1 MSMIKVENR
10 ESAHVSSRVKDLSQ
24 VPNRVEYTA
33 LLSCITPITKLK
45 PIEGTEL
52 YEPILIRDTASLI
65 ANFGDPR
72 IDPEKY
78 IDLYTIMQIVGNGGT
93 CYVAKVPSGKTGEYA
108 LSFVADQEI
117 KAVTTLISLTADV
130 NDTTNTIFKADNVNN
145 KYLITSLS
153 SSGSEDEDPEDPNG
167 YGNGVSTT
175 DDFSTTSN
183 SDEQQDDNSTVTPT
197 QSATVEVYTSDQYTY
212 TCTPKDDGTFTL
224 TVKMNEAISADQ
236 LNAEV
241 VVDPNWGSEP
251 INLVQD
257 GSDNKKWKS
266 KAPTKRKYII
276 NEIKETNDN
285 LASLKYT
292 YSWSG
297 SDENYTLN
305 VTFDSD
311 SAVTNPEITQKARM
325 EHSVLAHSSMSDKI
339 VIESHVIQAKPTSL
353 KAFYLTVDLK
363 TSEGSTLESAK
374 VKLEKTTT
382 NKGIVNSLNS
392 VLGAYVQFEL
402 ADASTESAAEI
413 VEDGKNSIVK
423 AILDKYAPYDG
434 NARKNIQ
441 TDDLSQELDAAV
453 VLSKPSF
460 EVTLDNYKDTI
471 ELYADKKYVGC
482 LMSDMVAPISKSDN
496 NGKTIVVA
504 PSQEDRRAL
513 HYYLK
518 QVACERK
525 DTTVLLSA
533 PYCEDDVNNAPY
545 ELNEVCDWVA
555 ARGKYNQL
563 WDYGQTNTT
572 DYAEQSFYLE
582 MYWSWL
588 DMSCTKIENG
598 KAKSV
603 HVKVAPAGLVVNN
616 VLTSYRERGVSYPV
630 AGDQYGTLPSSCT
643 ILKNPKTKLER
654 DQLIQYRINPI
665 WDTGTRGVQIYG
677 NDTLNA
683 GYTDLNAAH
692 IARTLVYIRSQIDEY
707 TETLKFLINSQ
718 ILWDQWKNYVS
729 SQILDPLVSINALA
743 SYDVKMGEDTTT
755 REEISNRSINGI
767 VSLIFFQSA
776 EQFHLDFVIFSSST
790 TMEEALGQ

>member
-24 VPNRVEYTA
+24 VPNRVDYTA

-93 CYVAKVPSGKTGEYA
+93 CYVAKVPSGKTGEYV

-117 KAVTTLISLTADV
+117 KTVTTPISLAADA

-153 SSGSEDEDPEDPNG
+153 SAGSEDEDPSDPNG

-175 DDFSTTSN
+175 TEFPTTSD
-183 SDEQQDDNSTVTPT
+183 SEEPQDDNSTVTPT

-212 TCTPKDDGTFTL
+212 TCTPNDDGTFTL
-224 TVKMNEAISADQ
+224 TVTMNEAISADQ

-251 INLVQD
+251 ITLD
-257 GSDNKKWKS
+257 SDSADNTKWKS
-266 KAPTKRKYII
+266 HTPTKRTYVI
-276 NEIKETNDN
+276 NKINVANQSNDGD
-285 LASLKYT
+285 LGYTYT

-297 SDENYTLN
+297 SDENYTLT
-305 VTFDSD
+305 VTFDTP
-311 SAVTNPEITQKARM
+311 VTNPVITQKARM
-325 EHSVLAHSSMSDKI
+325 EHSVLAHSSMSDEI

-353 KAFYLTVDLK
+353 KAFYLTVALK
-363 TSEGSTLESAK
+363 TSEGSVLESAK

-402 ADASTESAAEI
+402 ADASTESAAEV
-413 VEDGKNSIVK
+413 VEDGKNSVVK
-423 AILDKYAPYDG
+423 AILDKYAPYNG
-434 NARKNIQ
+434 NTRDNI
-441 TDDLSQELDAAV
+441 DDLSQELDAAV

-460 EVTLDNYKDTI
+460 KVTLDNYKDTI

-482 LMSDMVAPISKSDN
+482 LMSDMVAPISKTV

-504 PSQEDRRAL
+504 PSYEDRRAL

-533 PYCEDDVNNAPY
+533 PYCEDDVNNTPY
-545 ELNEVCDWVA
+545 EIDDVCDWVA

-588 DMSCTKIENG
+588 DMLCTKIEDG

-643 ILKNPKTKLER
+643 VLKNSKTKLER

-718 ILWDQWKNYVS
+718 ILWDQWRNYVS
-729 SQILDPLVSINALA
+729 SQILEPLVSINALA

-755 REEISNRSINGI
+755 RAEISNRQINGI

-776 EQFHLDFVIFSSST
+776 EQFHLNFVIFSSST

>member
-1 MSMIKVENR
+1 MIKVENR

-24 VPNRVEYTA
+24 VPNVASFNA

-108 LSFVADQEI
+108 LSFVADPEI
-117 KAVTTLISLTADV
+117 DKSEESPIALNAEDNGNGITHTV
-130 NDTTNTIFKADNVNN
+130 FKKDVNN

-153 SSGSEDEDPEDPNG
+153 SAGSEDEDPDESDD

-175 DDFSTTSN
+175 TEFPTTSD
-183 SDEQQDDNSTVTPT
+183 SEEPQDDNSNVTPT

-224 TVKMNEAISADQ
+224 TVTMNEAISADQ

-251 INLVQD
+251 ITLEKKSN
-257 GSDNKKWKS
+257 DNARVWRS
-266 KAPTKRKYII
+266 TTTTKRTYVI
-276 NEIKETNDN
+276 NKINVENQSD
-285 LASLKYT
+285 LGYT

-297 SDENYTLN
+297 SDENYTLT
-305 VTFDSD
+305 VTFDAD
-311 SAVTNPEITQKARM
+311 VNATPVITQKARM
-325 EHSVLAHSSMSDKI
+325 EHSVLAHSSMSDEI

-353 KAFYLTVDLK
+353 KAFYLTVALK

-423 AILDKYAPYDG
+423 AILDKYAPYNG
-434 NARKNIQ
+434 NTRNDIQ

-453 VLSKPSF
+453 VLSKPTF
-460 EVTLDNYKDTI
+460 EVTLDNYKNTI

-482 LMSDMVAPISKSDN
+482 LMSDMVAPVSKYE
-496 NGKTIVVA
+496 NGKTTVVA

-533 PYCEDDVNNAPY
+533 PYCEDDKNNTPF
-545 ELNEVCDWVA
+545 ELDEVCDWVA

-718 ILWDQWKNYVS
+718 ILWDTWRNFVS
-729 SQILDPLVSINALA
+729 SQILEPLVSINALA
-743 SYDVKMGEDTTT
+743 SYDVAMGEDTTT
-755 REEISNRSINGI
+755 RAEISDRRINGR
-767 VSLIFFQSA
+767 VSVIFYQACEVFN
-776 EQFHLDFVIFSSST
+776 LDFVVYSSST